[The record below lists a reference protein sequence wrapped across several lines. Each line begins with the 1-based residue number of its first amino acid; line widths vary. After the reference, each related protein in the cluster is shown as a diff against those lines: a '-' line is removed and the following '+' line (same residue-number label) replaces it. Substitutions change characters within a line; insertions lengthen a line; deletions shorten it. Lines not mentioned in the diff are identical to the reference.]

1 MIRRVDFRKEPAG
14 KKPFEQV
21 YEENFSQIYNYVY
34 AQVLHRERAEDLV
47 SETFIKAM
55 THYESFDPEKASAR
69 TWLTRIARNTIIDEF
84 RKTGGKGTV
93 SLDAEETYVEPSS
106 EDEYEMFQ
114 EDTEGIVYQILQR
127 VSLEERELLS
137 MIYFEIMKN
146 EEIGAVLGISAKAV
160 SARHHRLLERCKAFK
175 DLLLDD

>member
-1 MIRRVDFRKEPAG
+1 MAEKEP
-14 KKPFEQV
+14 FEKI
-21 YEENFSQIYNYVY
+21 YEEYFSSIYNYVY
-34 AQVLHRERAEDLV
+34 AQILHRERTEDLV

-55 THYESFDPEKASAR
+55 THYDSYDPEKASVR
-69 TWLTRIARNTIIDEF
+69 TWLTRIAKNTLIDEF

-93 SLDAEETYVEPSS
+93 SLDADETFVEPSS

-114 EDTEGIVYQILQR
+114 EDTEGIVYAILER
-127 VSLEERELLS
+127 VSPEERELLG
-137 MIYFEIMKN
+137 MIYFEKMKN

-175 DLLLDD
+175 DLLDDY